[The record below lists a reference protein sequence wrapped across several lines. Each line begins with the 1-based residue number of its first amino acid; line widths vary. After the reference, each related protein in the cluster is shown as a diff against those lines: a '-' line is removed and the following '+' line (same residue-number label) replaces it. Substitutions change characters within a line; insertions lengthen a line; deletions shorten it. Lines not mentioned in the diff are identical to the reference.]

1 VRALVEVSPS
11 KQGYA
16 VEVRLDSAA
25 GKRLALRT
33 MPDPASPADDGI
45 AELLRRVDEDRAQ
58 DANKLA
64 PGDVASLGG
73 YLFDLLLGAECW
85 EKIVAEARERGE
97 NAIELALKWD
107 SEQLALHRPTWEA
120 MHDGTRFLADNPDH
134 PVAITRVV
142 ADAHDIACPEAVASP
157 ARVLFLV
164 GAPLNDPS
172 IRGGAEIIGILRGI
186 DDEHASID
194 SKIVEAVTLEDLGDA
209 CADFKPDIVHFVGH
223 GRVRERGELQLSTPE
238 KGESGWANGEQLARA
253 ITQGESRPSLVLLT
267 GCESAVAGDHM
278 DSLASELVRR
288 GLPIA
293 IGMSGR
299 ISDPVCRLFT
309 RRLGMALAKGEHLV
323 EAMTHGRRAGLQR
336 MRSSAAD
343 DRAWA
348 MPSIYLAPCIPE
360 RHALVAFKGSSVLDR
375 VARFPI
381 DRRPLFYGRAR
392 LGAAFERLLR
402 PQGLG
407 VLVAYTTNGESL
419 GKTRLQQEFARRALM
434 AGHVVVMVDD
444 PDDERSKLP
453 QNSVQ
458 LAAALLASIG
468 RTRDAFGL
476 PKLFDSV
483 LLEILERELRPLKLA
498 EERAEMRPGLLER
511 FLDEAEQRTD
521 DGEVLNA
528 SLPDALWADLR
539 ILLADIR
546 EKDADAA
553 ERRPILVFGGIG
565 DWGSA
570 TQPLFERLI
579 DKTDPGRRP
588 LPFALFATCSWAEEN
603 RRLLEDVRND
613 SDGRTWEEWIE
624 LKPFSKK
631 NDEDTLAYQWVLLHP
646 WSGHKFGD
654 IVYAPNPAKGDEWQ
668 RTFRRQFDGIPG
680 EFGERAFYAVASVA
694 EENQLLVTA
703 DDNGILDSYLE
714 R

>member
-1 VRALVEVSPS
+1 VRVLVAVSRS
-11 KQGYA
+11 DQDYA
-16 VEVRLDSAA
+16 VDVRLDSDT
-25 GKRLALRT
+25 GERVELRT
-33 MPDPASPADDGI
+33 MPDPASAADEDT
-45 AELLRRVDEDRAQ
+45 AELLRRVEDERGQ
-58 DANKLA
+58 EANKLQA
-64 PGDVASLGG
+64 GDVASLGA

-85 EKIVAEARERGE
+85 GKIVATARERGE
-97 NAIELALKWD
+97 KAIELALKWD

-120 MHDGTRFLADNPDH
+120 MHDGSRFLADNSDL

-142 ADAHDIACPEAVASP
+142 ADAEDVACPEAVAAP

-172 IRGGAEIIGILRGI
+172 IRGGAEIVGILQGI
-186 DDEHASID
+186 DDEHSSID
-194 SKIVEAVTLEDLGDA
+194 SKIVESVTLEDLGDA
-209 CADFKPDIVHFVGH
+209 CEDFQPDIVHFVGH
-223 GRVRERGELQLSTPE
+223 GRVRDRGELQLSTA
-238 KGESGWANGEQLARA
+238 KKDESGWAKGEQLVRA

-278 DSLASELVRR
+278 DSLASELVRL
-288 GLPIA
+288 GVPIA

-360 RHALVAFKGSSVLDR
+360 KHAVVAVKGSAVLER

-381 DRRPLFYGRAR
+381 DRRPVFYGRAA
-392 LGAAFERLLR
+392 LGAAFERLLK
-402 PQGLG
+402 PQGLS
-407 VLVAYTTNGESL
+407 VLVAYTANGDPL

-434 AGHVVVMVDD
+434 AGRVVVMIDD

-458 LAAALLASIG
+458 LAAALLAGIG

-476 PKLFDSV
+476 TKLFDSV
-483 LLEILERELRPLKLA
+483 LLANLEEVLRPLELA
-498 EERAEMRPGLLER
+498 EAKAEMRPGLLEK
-511 FLDEAEQRTD
+511 FLDEAEQKTNH
-521 DGEVLNA
+521 GEVLNA
-528 SLPDALWADLR
+528 RIADALWTDLGT
-539 ILLADIR
+539 LLEDVR
-546 EKDADAA
+546 KEDPDAA
-553 ERRPILVFGGIG
+553 EHRPILVFGGIG
-565 DWGSA
+565 DWGGA
-570 TQPLFERLI
+570 TEPLFERVI
-579 DKTDPGRRP
+579 GKTDPGRRS

-603 RRLLEDVRND
+603 GRLLEDAWGRA
-613 SDGRTWEEWIE
+613 DGRTWEKWME
-624 LKPFSKK
+624 LGPFNKK
-631 NDEDTLAYQWVLLHP
+631 VDEDTLAYQWVLLHP
-646 WSGHKFGD
+646 WSRHRFGD
-654 IVYAPNPAKGDEWQ
+654 LVYAPNPAMGNQWQ
-668 RTFRRQFDGIPG
+668 QTFRKQFDGIPG
-680 EFGERAFYAVASVA
+680 EFSDRAFYAVASVA
-694 EENQLLVTA
+694 EEYQLLVTA
-703 DDNGILDSYLE
+703 DDKEILDSYK